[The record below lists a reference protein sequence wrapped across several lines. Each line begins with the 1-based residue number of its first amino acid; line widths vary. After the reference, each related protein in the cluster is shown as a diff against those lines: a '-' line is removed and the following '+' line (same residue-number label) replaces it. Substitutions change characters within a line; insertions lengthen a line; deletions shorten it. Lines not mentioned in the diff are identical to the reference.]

1 MSMNSGKR
9 LGKEGNSS
17 VANSGKLHWFQWQE
31 RKHSVARKAN
41 AGKAPPRVL
50 SLGRSFPVGFG
61 VKRVWYNRRLV
72 QLTAYKPKKPQP
84 KPNQTGS

>member
-1 MSMNSGKR
+1 MSMNSRKR

-50 SLGRSFPVGFG
+50 SPRRSFSVGFD
-61 VKRVWYNRRLV
+61 VKRVWYKRRLV
-72 QLTAYKPKKPQP
+72 RLTAYKPEKPQL
-84 KPNQTGS
+84 KPNQTGP